1 MQKITDELIEKFLS
15 GNCTKEEAVVVL
27 NYFKDNPEE
36 RYLLDEY
43 EQTDGETPL
52 PEGYR
57 EEMLTF
63 ITEKTAGGEQTNVE
77 VDDSTSPRKGRLRP
91 LWKWAAA
98 AAVVILLVK
107 GWSYIQPDGKTTG
120 IKLAE
125 YHAPEVAWI
134 EKYNHGKKEML
145 LQLPDSSKVRLLPG
159 GRIRYRKDLGSDSPR
174 DVQIMGKAFFDVAK
188 NLNAPFT
195 VYSDGLQT
203 RVLGTSFEVNANP
216 YSDKIKIKLYT
227 GKVLV
232 SLEGAPDIQEQKDY
246 YLSPGQELVFSRS
259 TRNVAINEPEK
270 HTDASVARSHPLKVD
285 TITNWYMF
293 NNQKLADVFDQLSAI
308 YNVNIEYSH
317 DDVRNMYFIGR
328 LEKRDSLLEIIQDIA
343 LLNHLSVTSL
353 NGRYIIKK
361 GKP

>member
-1 MQKITDELIEKFLS
+1 MQKITDELIEKFLN
-15 GNCTKEEAVVVL
+15 GNCTKEEAAIVL
-27 NYFKDNPEE
+27 SYLKDNPDEQ
-36 RYLLDEY
+36 YLLNEF
-43 EQTDGETPL
+43 EQTDSGTPL

-57 EEMLTF
+57 EEMLAF
-63 ITEKTAGGEQTNVE
+63 ITEATGKGEQE
-77 VDDSTSPRKGRLRP
+77 VLEADRSVKGGRLRP

-98 AAVVILLVK
+98 AAVVILIVK
-107 GWSYIQPDGKTTG
+107 GWSYIQPGSKISG
-120 IKLAE
+120 EKLAV

-159 GRIRYRKDLGSDSPR
+159 ARIRYRRDFGSDSPR
-174 DVQIMGKAFFDVAK
+174 DVQVMGKAFFDVAK
-188 NLNAPFT
+188 NLRAPFT

-203 RVLGTSFEVNANP
+203 TVLGTTFEVNANP
-216 YSDKIKIKLYT
+216 YSDKIKVKLYT

-232 SLEGAPDIQEQKDY
+232 SLEGAPDIREQKDY

-259 TRNVAINEPEK
+259 TRNVAINDPER
-270 HTDASVARSHPLKVD
+270 HTDEPVAKSHPVKVD
-285 TITNWYMF
+285 TISNWYMF

-317 DDVRNMYFIGR
+317 EDIRNMYFIGR

-343 LLNHLSVTSL
+343 LLNHLSVTTL
-353 NGRYIIKK
+353 NGKYIIKK